1 METGALKI
9 RYCRVCRKDKEEKG
23 FAPSEANGSYGKC
36 KDCTKAFKLKK
47 RYGITQEQYD
57 QMSSSQNDTC
67 AICPKSK
74 IHKNKKLSVDHNHKT
89 GKIRG
94 LLCDNC
100 NRALGFLE
108 ADNGVSLFEKA
119 IDYIK
124 SHS

>member
-1 METGALKI
+1 MKT
-9 RYCRVCRKDKEEKG
+9 RYCRICKEDKESKG

-36 KDCTKAFKLKK
+36 KDCTKANKLKV
-47 RYGITQEQYD
+47 RYGITQKQYND
-57 QMSSSQNDTC
+57 MELSQNGTC

-74 IHKNKKLSVDHNHKT
+74 IYKNKKLSVDHNHKT

-108 ADNGVSLFEKA
+108 VDNGTEILEKA
-119 IDYIK
+119 IAYIK
-124 SHS
+124 SRS